1 MRYQNSYIFVGF
13 LLKSLYNYVEYEK
26 FKKIHSP
33 LTEKEIMINNNYKEK
48 YKLYSKRMGVSIL
61 ILLTACTNTNQ
72 TNNNTNNS
80 LAVVN
85 SSDNNISNDYVDQVN
100 VDKNEYNLP
109 DLGLSP
115 QKEKVKKTIE
125 YDNGQNSYEQKTANP
140 RNAQSRDFE
149 DLQSMGYGLLNST
162 ASDDLKNWFTSHKIT
177 SEISVS
183 AGNDGVRNISFDLLK
198 PLFEDGDDLIFT
210 QVGFR
215 RSNRYTEDY
224 RNTINLGLGYR
235 HMYEKILLGANTF
248 YDSDITGH
256 NNRLGFGVEAWADY
270 IKLAANSYLRLSD
283 WKKSVDMYDYMERP
297 ANGWDLR
304 VDGYLPQYPQLGAK
318 FMYEQYYGDNVGL
331 FGSSNQQKD
340 PNAATIGLNYT
351 PIPLVTIS
359 TDYRQGQ
366 GGESDTTVKL
376 AVNFQLGVPMK
387 KQLSPDEIR
396 SSRLLTN
403 AKYDLVNRNNEIVM
417 DYRKNE
423 LGTLTLPATI
433 NSSPNTTILFPIA
446 FTGSIR
452 NVSWTGSA
460 SQYALPYGGGSTG
473 SVRLPAYNT
482 SGLNTYDLQAIG
494 NDEFGHMVKSNI
506 TQIIVSANKLTMA
519 SSQSTSIANG
529 SDVVIFTANLK
540 QHTGENIQNADVVWT
555 VQGNAEVIEQENKT
569 DANGIARLKISSK
582 FANLVKVS
590 VKEPS
595 GVEIASDVVFTSDT
609 NTAKVVTMTSTAT
622 TLLADGVSFVTID
635 AVLQDENGNVVPVN
649 TPVTWSTTNGQL
661 SALSTVTDANGH
673 TSVTFK
679 TNVAGNITITAN
691 AVKGNKT
698 VTITATPN
706 TSTARVTAISSSV
719 ASVVANNTSTSVI
732 SATVLDVN
740 GNPVPANTPVGW
752 STTLGTLSSAITYTD
767 INGNTSVTLK
777 SSIIGSA
784 VVTANAS
791 QGSMDTSVVFTVDS
805 STFTPTNLT
814 APITTAT
821 ADGIDV
827 ISFGVDVQD
836 ANGNKA
842 PANTLVS
849 WTTSLGTLGAATS
862 LTDANGH
869 AVMTLTSNIAGTANV
884 IISSGIGSV
893 NTNVIFTAVA
903 STANVIGVTS
913 TITNVLAN
921 NTATT
926 VLSATVHDSNGQV
939 VPNATVNWSST
950 LGNLS
955 NATSITNASGVAVI
969 TLSGTVAGA
978 AIVSA
983 ISDAGIAKN
992 VNIQF
997 EADPSTAKIDST
1009 SSSDSDVVADG
1020 TTPVDI
1026 YAQLTDAYGNPL
1038 GAGLTVNWTSPP
1050 ASTFDVND
1058 YIQNATSQTDS
1069 TGRATI
1075 PLYLY
1080 EVDSYTITAEYNG
1093 ISKNIAINAIPMTVN
1108 ITNLLGSNIAN
1119 VNTSKSIT
1127 IDTDSNMSRNGYTA
1141 YINCTSLCQDINGD
1155 DIFPSSGIPLAYT
1168 KQIYLPS
1175 FIMGQEGVITFTIRV
1190 NDGPEQTFNINVYP
1204 EPN

>member
-1 MRYQNSYIFVGF
+1 MKN
-13 LLKSLYNYVEYEK
+13 L
-26 FKKIHSP
+26 KKIHSP

-48 YKLYSKRMGVSIL
+48 YKLYSKRMGISVL

-85 SSDNNISNDYVDQVN
+85 SSDNNISNDDVDQVN

-109 DLGLSP
+109 DLGLRP

-198 PLFEDGDDLIFT
+198 PLFEDEDDLIFT

-224 RNTINLGLGYR
+224 RNTINLGIGYR

-351 PIPLVTIS
+351 PIPLVTLS

-376 AVNFQLGVPMK
+376 ALNFQLGVPMK

-433 NSSPNTTILFPIA
+433 NSSPNSTILFPIA

-460 SQYALPYGGGSTG
+460 SQYALPYGGGPTG

-482 SGLNTYDLQAIG
+482 SGINTYDLQAIG

-540 QHTGENIQNADVVWT
+540 QYSGENVQNADVVWT
-555 VQGNAEVIEQENKT
+555 VQGNAAVIEQENKT

-595 GVEIASDVVFTSDT
+595 GVEIDSDIVFTADQ
-609 NTAKVVTMTSTAT
+609 NTAKVVSLESSAV
-622 TLLADGVSFVTID
+622 TLLADGISFVTID
-635 AVLQDENGNVVPVN
+635 AIIQDENGNIVPVN
-649 TPVTWSTTNGQL
+649 TPVSWSTTNGQL
-661 SALSTVTDANGH
+661 SALSSLTDVNGKARI
-673 TSVTFK
+673 TFK
-679 TNVAGNITITAN
+679 TNVSGNNIITAN
-691 AVKGNKT
+691 AIRGNKT
-698 VTITATPN
+698 ITINATPN
-706 TSTARVTAISSSV
+706 TSTARVTAINAS
-719 ASVVANNTSTSVI
+719 ADSVVANGSSTSI
-732 SATVLDVN
+732 ITATVHDVN
-740 GNPVPANTPVGW
+740 GNPVPANIPVAW
-752 STTLGTLSSAITYTD
+752 STTLGTLSAAITYTD
-767 INGNTSVTLK
+767 SDGKASVTVK
-777 SSIIGSA
+777 STTNGTT
-784 VVTANAS
+784 VVTATAT
-791 QGSMDTSVVFTVDS
+791 QGAMSATPITFTVDS
-805 STFTPTNLT
+805 STFTPVNL
-814 APITTAT
+814 AASVQSVT
-821 ADGIDV
+821 ADGIEV
-827 ISFGVDVQD
+827 ISFGVDIKD

-849 WTTSLGTLGAATS
+849 WTTSLGTLESPTSITDSNGHAVMTLKSNTAGSAIITAISGIGSANETVTFTAMTSTANVIDLTTEVTTLLANNIATTILSATVHDSNNQVMPNATVKWSTTIGTLSNATS
-862 LTDANGH
+862 LTDANG
-869 AVMTLTSNIAGTANV
+869 
-884 IISSGIGSV
+884 
-893 NTNVIFTAVA
+893 
-903 STANVIGVTS
+903 
-913 TITNVLAN
+913 
-921 NTATT
+921 
-926 VLSATVHDSNGQV
+926 
-939 VPNATVNWSST
+939 
-950 LGNLS
+950 
-955 NATSITNASGVAVI
+955 VAVI
-969 TLSGTVAGA
+969 NLSSKVAGN
-978 AIVSA
+978 AIISA
-983 ISDAGIAKN
+983 ISDVGVAKTVN
-992 VNIQF
+992 VQF
-997 EADPSTAKIDST
+997 DADPSTANIYSMSAELST
-1009 SSSDSDVVADG
+1009 MLADAW
-1020 TTPVDI
+1020 TPNATRNVI
-1026 YAQLTDAYGNPL
+1026 YAQLADANGNHL
-1038 GAGLTVNWTSPP
+1038 GSGFTVNW
-1050 ASTFDVND
+1050 STLND
-1058 YIQNATSQTDS
+1058 ATISDNDDIKNATSQTDAN
-1069 TGRATI
+1069 GKAEI
-1075 PLYLY
+1075 PFYTY
-1080 EVDSYTITAEYNG
+1080 EEGPNKVIAEYNG
-1093 ISKNIAINAIPMTVN
+1093 ISKDITINVSPLPPQNVTIDYIYEGRA
-1108 ITNLLGSNIAN
+1108 S
-1119 VNTSKSIT
+1119 VNTPYKIT
-1127 IDTDSNMSRNGYTA
+1127 VVTDTFMYGSGYKV
-1141 YINCTSLCQDINGD
+1141 YVDCTSLCKDINGN
-1155 DIFPSSGIPLAYT
+1155 DIFQSFTISGN
-1168 KQIYLPS
+1168 QITMPE
-1175 FIMGQEGVITFTIRV
+1175 FTMGETGTINFSIRV
-1190 NDGPEQTFNINVYP
+1190 NNGQSNTFSIDINP
-1204 EPN
+1204 D

>member
-1 MRYQNSYIFVGF
+1 
-13 LLKSLYNYVEYEK
+13 
-26 FKKIHSP
+26 
-33 LTEKEIMINNNYKEK
+33 
-48 YKLYSKRMGVSIL
+48 MGVSIL

-351 PIPLVTIS
+351 PIPLVTLS

-939 VPNATVNWSST
+939 VPNATVNWSTT

-955 NATSITNASGVAVI
+955 NATSVTNASGVAVI

-983 ISDAGIAKN
+983 ISDAGIARN

-997 EADPSTAKIDST
+997 EADPSTANIYSMSASST
-1009 SSSDSDVVADG
+1009 SMPADG
-1020 TTPVDI
+1020 ASPDATRNVI
-1026 YAQLTDAYGNPL
+1026 YAQLADANGNNL
-1038 GAGLTVNWTSPP
+1038 GSGFTVNW
-1050 ASTFDVND
+1050 STLNVATFSDND
-1058 YIQNATSQTDS
+1058 FVQNTTSQTDS
-1069 TGRATI
+1069 NGRAEI
-1075 PLYLY
+1075 PF
-1080 EVDSYTITAEYNG
+1080 YTIESGTNKVIAEYNG
-1093 ISKNIAINAIPMTVN
+1093 ISKDITINATPMDVTIN
-1108 ITNLLGSNIAN
+1108 GMYEFSPAN
-1119 VNTSKSIT
+1119 VNTPY
-1127 IDTDSNMSRNGYTA
+1127 TDLIVHTKQYMMGSGYNV
-1141 YINCTSLCQDINGD
+1141 YVDCTSLCKDINGN
-1155 DIFPSSGIPLAYT
+1155 DIF
-1168 KQIYLPS
+1168 QS
-1175 FIMGQEGVITFTIRV
+1175 FIVNGDTIKIPDFTMGETGKIIFSIRV
-1190 NDGPEQTFNINVYP
+1190 NDGESKTFSINVNP

>member
-1 MRYQNSYIFVGF
+1 M
-13 LLKSLYNYVEYEK
+13 KSK
-26 FKKIHSP
+26 
-33 LTEKEIMINNNYKEK
+33 NYKDQ
-48 YKLYSKRMGVSIL
+48 YKLYGKRIGVSFL

-72 TNNNTNNS
+72 NGNNTNNS
-80 LAVVN
+80 LTVIN
-85 SSDNNISNDYVDQVN
+85 SSDKNTTNDDLDQVN
-100 VDKNEYNLP
+100 IGKNEYNLP
-109 DLGLSP
+109 DLGLVP

-125 YDNGQNSYEQKTANP
+125 YDNGQNSYEQKTAQP
-140 RNAQSRDFE
+140 RNSQSKDFE
-149 DLQSMGYGLLNST
+149 DLQSMGYGVLNST

-198 PLFEDGDDLIFT
+198 PLIEDENDLIFT

-256 NNRLGFGVEAWADY
+256 NNRLGLGVEAWADY
-270 IKLAANSYLRLSD
+270 LKLAANSYLRLSD

-351 PIPLVTIS
+351 PIPLVTLS

-366 GGESDTTVKL
+366 GGQSDTTIKL
-376 AVNFQLGVPMK
+376 ALNFQLGVPMK

-433 NSSPNTTILFPIA
+433 NSSPNSTILFPMA

-460 SQYALPYGGGSTG
+460 SQYALPYGGGPTG
-473 SVRLPAYNT
+473 SVRLPSYNT

-540 QHTGENIQNADVVWT
+540 QYTGENIQNADVVWT
-555 VQGNAEVIEQENKT
+555 IQGNAAVIEQENKT
-569 DANGIARLKISSK
+569 DANGVARLKISSK
-582 FANLVKVS
+582 FANPVKVS

-595 GVEIASDVVFTSDT
+595 GVEITSDVVFTSDT

-635 AVLQDENGNVVPVN
+635 AVLHDENGNVVPVN

-673 TSVTFK
+673 TTVTFK
-679 TNVAGNITITAN
+679 TNIAGNITITAN

-698 VTITATPN
+698 VTINATPN

-719 ASVVANNTSTSVI
+719 ATVVANNTSTSVI
-732 SATVLDVN
+732 SATVHDVN
-740 GNPVPANTPVGW
+740 GDPVPANTPVGW

-777 SSIIGSA
+777 SPTNGSA

-791 QGSMDTSVVFTVDS
+791 QGSMNTAIDFTVDA
-805 STFTPTNLT
+805 STFTPVNL
-814 APITTAT
+814 AASIPSAT

-849 WTTSLGTLGAATS
+849 WTTSIGTLGAATS

-869 AVMTLTSNIAGTANV
+869 AVMTLTSNMAGPANV
-884 IISSGIGSV
+884 VISSGIGSV
-893 NTNVIFTAVA
+893 NTNVTFTAIV
-903 STANVIGVTS
+903 STANVIGITS
-913 TITNVLAN
+913 SITNVLAN

-926 VLSATVHDSNGQV
+926 VLSATVLDSNNQV
-939 VPNATVNWSST
+939 VPNATVNWSTT

-955 NATSITNASGVAVI
+955 NATSVTNASGIAVI

-983 ISDAGIAKN
+983 IADAGITRN

-997 EADPSTAKIDST
+997 EADPSTANVYST
-1009 SSSDSDVVADG
+1009 SLSSSTIIADAS
-1020 TTPVDI
+1020 TNTPTQYNV
-1026 YAQLTDAYGNPL
+1026 YAQLADAYGNPL
-1038 GAGLTVNWTSPP
+1038 GAGITVNWSTSGMV
-1050 ASTFDVND
+1050 TFDINN
-1058 YIQNATSQTDS
+1058 ISQNMSTQTDS
-1069 TGRATI
+1069 NGKAVV
-1075 PLYLY
+1075 PFFVG
-1080 EVDSYTITAEYNG
+1080 EVGSHIVVAEYNG
-1093 ISKNIAINAIPMTVN
+1093 ISKNIAINAIPMTVQVST
-1108 ITNLLGSNIAN
+1108 IEGIGGSNFINQDQSA
-1119 VNTSKSIT
+1119 T
-1127 IDTDSNMSRNGYTA
+1127 IKIVFDKFIFGNGYIVN
-1141 YINCTSLCQDINGD
+1141 INCLNLCQDKNGD
-1155 DIFPSSGIPLAYT
+1155 NIFTNQTALSNTDMIKFPNIT
-1168 KQIYLPS
+1168 
-1175 FIMGQEGVITFTIRV
+1175 MGQEGTISFTIQV
-1190 NDGPEQTFNINVYP
+1190 NDGPTQTFYIEVYGP
-1204 EPN
+1204 PS

>member
-1 MRYQNSYIFVGF
+1 MKN
-13 LLKSLYNYVEYEK
+13 L
-26 FKKIHSP
+26 KKIHSP
-33 LTEKEIMINNNYKEK
+33 LTKKEIMINNNYKEK
-48 YKLYSKRMGVSIL
+48 YKLYSKRMGVSVL
-61 ILLTACTNTNQ
+61 ILLTACTNTNL
-72 TNNNTNNS
+72 TSTVTNNS
-80 LAVVN
+80 STVVN
-85 SSDNNISNDYVDQVN
+85 SSSDHKVNGTQVQEA
-100 VDKNEYNLP
+100 NEFNLP
-109 DLGLSP
+109 TMGIES
-115 QKEKVKKTIE
+115 QKQENKKTIE

-140 RNAQSRDFE
+140 RNSQSKDFE

-224 RNTINLGLGYR
+224 RNTINLGIGYR

-351 PIPLVTIS
+351 PIPLVTLS

-366 GGESDTTVKL
+366 GGESDTTIKL
-376 AVNFQLGVPMK
+376 ALNFQLGVPMK

-433 NSSPNTTILFPIA
+433 NSSPNATILFPIA

-529 SDVVIFTANLK
+529 FDVVIFTANLK
-540 QHTGENIQNADVVWT
+540 QYTGENVQNADVVWT
-555 VQGNAEVIEQENKT
+555 IQGNAAVIEQENKT

-582 FANLVKVS
+582 FANIVKVS

-698 VTITATPN
+698 VTITATPD

-777 SSIIGSA
+777 SSIVGSA

-884 IISSGIGSV
+884 VISSGIGSV

-913 TITNVLAN
+913 TTTNVLAN

-939 VPNATVNWSST
+939 VPNATVNWSTT

-955 NATSITNASGVAVI
+955 NATSVTNASGVAVI

-997 EADPSTAKIDST
+997 EADPSTAKIYST
-1009 SSSDSDVVADG
+1009 SSSDSDVVANG
-1020 TTPVDI
+1020 TTPVNI

-1038 GAGLTVNWTSPP
+1038 GAGITVNWTSP
-1050 ASTFDVND
+1050 AYSTFDVND

-1108 ITNLLGSNIAN
+1108 ITNLLGSNTAN
-1119 VNTSKSIT
+1119 VNTSKSIA